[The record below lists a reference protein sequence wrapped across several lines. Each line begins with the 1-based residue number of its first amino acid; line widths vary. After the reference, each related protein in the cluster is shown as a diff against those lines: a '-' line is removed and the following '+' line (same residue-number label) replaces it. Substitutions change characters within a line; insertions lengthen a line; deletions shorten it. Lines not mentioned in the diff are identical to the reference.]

1 MRITKLLMVL
11 FFSIGI
17 SGQETTLNIGHRGA
31 MGHEPENTLASIKKA
46 IDLGADGF
54 EIDVFKCLSGE
65 IVLFH
70 DKYLDKLTDG
80 EGLIEKKSLV
90 DLKKLSVLGTENKIP
105 TLEEVLNII
114 NKQVFL
120 NIELKGKN
128 TAKASL
134 ELVEKFINQ
143 KKISSQNILF
153 SSFDWNELEK
163 VRELNSDVKI
173 ALITENDPLLAI
185 ETAKK
190 LKAFAIN
197 PNYKDLSKKNIKI
210 IHNNDFKIYTWTVN
224 NKRDISK
231 MKLLKVDGIITDFP
245 DRF

>member
-17 SGQETTLNIGHRGA
+17 SGQETILNIGHRGA

-80 EGLIEKKSLV
+80 EGLIEKKSLI

-153 SSFDWNELEK
+153 SSFNWNELEK
-163 VRELNSDVKI
+163 LRELNSDVKI

-190 LKAFAIN
+190 LKAVAIN
-197 PNYKDLSKKNIKI
+197 PNYKDLNKGNIKI

-231 MKLLKVDGIITDFP
+231 MKSLKVDGIITDFP

>member
-1 MRITKLLMVL
+1 MRITKLVMVL

-17 SGQETTLNIGHRGA
+17 NGQETILNIGHRGA
-31 MGHEPENTLASIKKA
+31 MGYEPENTIASIKKA

-54 EIDVFKCLSGE
+54 EIDVFRCLSGE

-70 DKYLDKLTDG
+70 DKYLDKLTNG
-80 EGLIEKKSLV
+80 EGLIEKKSLT
-90 DLKKLSVLGTENKIP
+90 DLKKLSVLGTVNKIP

-134 ELVEKFINQ
+134 ELVEEFINQ

-153 SSFDWNELEK
+153 SSFNWNELEK
-163 VRELNSDVKI
+163 LRELNSYVKI
-173 ALITENDPLLAI
+173 ALLTENNPLLAI

-197 PNYKDLSKKNIKI
+197 PNYKDLNKKNIKI